1 MDPLPCELQSQIKA
15 QGLLYIRLV
24 PAKLSQS
31 EPHLWLAT
39 TEKVHAP
46 TTTLIYEGVLSTL
59 LTPSVVVQIA

>member
-1 MDPLPCELQSQIKA
+1 MAVVSTGAEREAQVLPKRT
-15 QGLLYIRLV
+15 RLV
-24 PAKLSQS
+24 PAKLSKS

-39 TEKVHAP
+39 IEKAHAP